1 MQALYDFFPIFIFG
15 IVYYF
20 GGIYAATLSLIIT
33 TTIQVIYHRYR
44 FKKFSSVQVITMALV
59 WVLGGATLVFHN
71 VLFIKWKPSVIY
83 ILFAIILLA
92 CEFFSKKSPLKHMLG
107 TQLSLPDLVWKKLSI
122 VWAIFFIVM
131 AILNLWVAYHFSTKE
146 WVYFKVIGCLVLT
159 VLFLIAQSFYIA
171 PYLKEKPHE

>member
-1 MQALYDFFPIFIFG
+1 MQALYDFFPILVFG

-20 GGIYAATLSLIIT
+20 LGIYPATASLIIT
-33 TTIQVIYHRYR
+33 TTIQVIYHRCR
-44 FKKFSSVQVITMALV
+44 FKKFASVQVITMALV

-83 ILFAIILLA
+83 TLFAIILLV

-107 TQLSLPDLVWKKLSI
+107 TKLSLPDAVWKKLSI
-122 VWAIFFIVM
+122 IWAIFFIFM

-146 WVYFKVIGCLVLT
+146 WVYFKVIGCLALT
-159 VLFLIAQSFYIA
+159 VLFMIAQSFYLA
-171 PYLKEKPHE
+171 PYLKENTHE